1 MPCYR
6 RVLGQVTSDGAS
18 LLVKGGGQEKW
29 LRLEGSARRIWELLE
44 YPADLAQLA
53 RTLAAEFAAHSSVIA
68 TDAAGFIAALE
79 ARGLAEAVD
88 APTPDDLQRAR
99 YLSLLKRALVNLLYP
114 EHEMRMALLRG
125 VYAEADPL
133 ADTLEQTRCL
143 RDIRYREPQRYQRLT
158 TARQAEGF
166 AGQYGFPHTMIGIAA
181 LDNIERCAERVFDE
195 GVAGDFFEAGVCQGG
210 AAIFMR
216 ALQLAYGEA
225 FRQTWL
231 ADSFE
236 GLPANH
242 SAPDVAAGIDWSE
255 ARNPQFAFSEEGVRD
270 NFIRYDLLDD
280 RVRFLPGWFSESLPG
295 AEVGP
300 LAILRMDA
308 DLYQSTK
315 EVLES
320 LYAKVT
326 PGGFVIVDD
335 YGFLPPCRQA
345 VDEFRA
351 EHGIAEPLTY
361 VNHSCVYWR
370 KT

>member
-6 RVLGQVTSDGAS
+6 RLPGQVISDGGS
-18 LLVKGGGQEKW
+18 LLIKGGGQTKG

-44 YPADLAQLA
+44 YPVDLEQLA
-53 RTLAAEFAAHSSVIA
+53 RTLAAEFAADSDTIA

-79 ARGLAEAVD
+79 ARGLTEAV
-88 APTPDDLQRAR
+88 ASPTPDDLQRTR

-114 EHEMRMALLRG
+114 DHEMRMDLLNG
-125 VYAEADPL
+125 VYDEPDP
-133 ADTLEQTRCL
+133 LEQTRYL

-158 TARQAEGF
+158 AAKLA
-166 AGQYGFPHTMIGIAA
+166 AGHTGELIYGFPHTMIGMAA

-195 GVAGDFFEAGVCQGG
+195 GIQGDFFEAGVCQGG
-210 AAIFMR
+210 AAIFLR
-216 ALQLAYGEA
+216 ALQIAYGEGH
-225 FRQTWL
+225 RQTWL

-236 GLPANH
+236 GLPACR
-242 SAPDVAAGIDWSE
+242 SAPDIAAGIDWSE
-255 ARNPQFAFSEEGVRD
+255 ASRPQFAFSEEGVRD

-300 LAILRMDA
+300 LAILRIDA
-308 DLYQSTK
+308 DLYESTRD
-315 EVLES
+315 VLQQ
-320 LYAKVT
+320 LYAKVS

-335 YGFLPPCRQA
+335 YCFLPPCRQA
-345 VDEFRA
+345 VEEFRS